1 MQRTAAHAVA
11 SKHGDKGLQLAACI
25 TTHMHSLPLDSTPPS
40 QPLRRQAAPN
50 GKRHKLRQNAF
61 FTRQNESREQ
71 RKGEMQSQVVI
82 SDIGEQ
88 RVGRGGRE
96 GRGNNPLVLQ
106 RGRQS
111 QHQSSR
117 RQSVESKCLMSEEE
131 RGLDGESGK
140 ASCSSLKESTRIG
153 ASYTPSIRGAS
164 QLKQKPKNKCT

>member
-1 MQRTAAHAVA
+1 MQRTEAHAVA

-82 SDIGEQ
+82 SDIGDQ
-88 RVGRGGRE
+88 RDGRGGRVAGKE
-96 GRGNNPLVLQ
+96 GGITPW
-106 RGRQS
+106 
-111 QHQSSR
+111 
-117 RQSVESKCLMSEEE
+117 
-131 RGLDGESGK
+131 
-140 ASCSSLKESTRIG
+140 SCSAAGKVNIKVHADEALRV
-153 ASYTPSIRGAS
+153 
-164 QLKQKPKNKCT
+164 NV

>member
-71 RKGEMQSQVVI
+71 RKGDVQSQVVI

-88 RVGRGGRE
+88 KDGRVAGKGR
-96 GRGNNPLVLQ
+96 VLQ

-117 RQSVESKCLMSEEE
+117 RQSVESKCLMSEEDG
-131 RGLDGESGK
+131 GLEK
-140 ASCSSLKESTRIG
+140 
-153 ASYTPSIRGAS
+153 
-164 QLKQKPKNKCT
+164 